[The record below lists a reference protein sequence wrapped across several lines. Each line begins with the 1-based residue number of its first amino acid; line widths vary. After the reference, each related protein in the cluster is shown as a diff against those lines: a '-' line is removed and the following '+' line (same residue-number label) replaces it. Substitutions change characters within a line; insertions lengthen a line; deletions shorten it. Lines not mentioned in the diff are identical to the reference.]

1 MSKVGTTRSGS
12 TGDIVAT
19 ADPYTSV
26 QVLAQKGGFGV
37 FAYNTGS
44 QTWSERDGSSGHE
57 KVAPDFM
64 YNQAVTG
71 TDAATPVWSYNPLKY
86 WPNGIDAGNATDT
99 PSNTA
104 TAGSGIQYLSF
115 FAYGP
120 YVELSASPLTT
131 TGITAI
137 NGRNTSGGA
146 ASEGNQKT
154 GDPTI
159 SYTFAANSANTI
171 VDQVDLLWGTR
182 SATADYEES
191 DGTPNDADDG
201 GAYKDGANNFYNT
214 DLTKQKT
221 KDPTT
226 SAQKVEF
233 NFKHALAKL
242 GGKNR
247 LKVVLDL
254 DGNGDGETGATV
266 TTKQANTLVT
276 IQSIQIQNVANQF
289 VQSGVFDLATGTWDA
304 SLATVAEGAAVNL
317 TFDRAT
323 NIAMNSEIVEPA
335 SVPTWDGSAWSMT
348 GVTTTATDVYSAS
361 TGAPIFLI
369 PSSAN
374 AQQLKVTVT
383 YIVRTQDGNLAV
395 PSGESASC
403 SKVTQTITN
412 TVTLPTDLIK
422 PNKIIT
428 LVLHLGLTSVKF
440 AASVADWE
448 EVNSANAKEVWLP
461 SNVVVTP

>member
-1 MSKVGTTRSGS
+1 MSKVGTTRSGT

-19 ADPYTSV
+19 VDPYTSV

-37 FAYNTGS
+37 FAYNTGAS
-44 QTWSERDGSSGHE
+44 TWSGAGAST
-57 KVAPDFM
+57 APNFM

-71 TDAATPVWSYNPLKY
+71 TDLAAPVWSYTPIKY
-86 WPNGIDAGNATDT
+86 WPNGKDTGNAADT
-99 PSNTA
+99 PSNSA
-104 TAGSGIQYLSF
+104 TESGIQYLSF

-137 NGRNTSGGA
+137 NGRNTSDGA

-182 SATADYEES
+182 SATADYEEA

-226 SAQKVEF
+226 NAQKVEF

-289 VQSGVFDLATGTWDA
+289 VQSGVFNLATGTWDA

-323 NIAMNSEIVEPA
+323 NIAMNSAIVEPA
-335 SVPTWDGSAWSMT
+335 SVPTWNGSAWSMT

-395 PSGESASC
+395 PTGESASC